1 LLQQKF
7 GIHSFTKDKWF
18 HSVLKNNFSQT
29 FDHPIQKEY
38 FYPMED
44 KIFESLAYVIPALV
58 TGGVAYFMFS
68 GFLKQGNEEK
78 KLELLVEK
86 KKESLPIKLQA
97 YERMLL
103 FCERINPVKMLLR
116 VKPIGNRTEDYL
128 QLLLANMD
136 QEFEHNLVQ
145 QLYITDECWN
155 VIIASKAAVKNTLK
169 QIANTSNSAGDFREN
184 VLLEYS
190 KKEPQTDTAVAF
202 LKKEVR
208 KLL

>member
-1 LLQQKF
+1 
-7 GIHSFTKDKWF
+7 
-18 HSVLKNNFSQT
+18 
-29 FDHPIQKEY
+29 
-38 FYPMED
+38 MED
-44 KIFESLAYVIPALV
+44 KILEGLAYAIPALV
-58 TGGVAYFMFS
+58 TGGVAYFIFS
-68 GFLKQGNEEK
+68 GFLKQGNAEK
-78 KLELLVEK
+78 KLEMLALK

-103 FCERINPVKMLLR
+103 FCERINPVKLLLR
-116 VKPIGNRTEDYL
+116 VKPIGNQTEDYL
-128 QLLLANMD
+128 QLLLASMD

-155 VIIASKAAVKNTLK
+155 VIIASKTAVKNTLR

-208 KLL
+208 RLL

>member
-1 LLQQKF
+1 
-7 GIHSFTKDKWF
+7 
-18 HSVLKNNFSQT
+18 
-29 FDHPIQKEY
+29 
-38 FYPMED
+38 MED
-44 KIFESLAYVIPALV
+44 KILEGLAYAIPALV
-58 TGGVAYFMFS
+58 TGGVAYFIFS
-68 GFLKQGNEEK
+68 GFIKQGTQEK
-78 KLELLVEK
+78 KLEMLAEK

-103 FCERINPVKMLLR
+103 FCERINPVKLLLR
-116 VKPIGNRTEDYL
+116 VKPIGNKTEDYL
-128 QLLLANMD
+128 QLLLASMD

-155 VIIASKAAVKNTLK
+155 VIIASKTAVKNTLK

-202 LKKEVR
+202 LKKEVKR
-208 KLL
+208 LL